1 MARKE
6 VVVFSSIN
14 AAEVHLVQ
22 SALTREGLE
31 SRIKGN
37 MRAPL
42 AGEVPFDDARVE
54 LSVPVEL
61 EEKALAVISAIR
73 QADGADQVCLS
84 CGETNPAS
92 FEICWQCGADLP
104 DA

>member
-6 VVVFSSIN
+6 VVVFSSLN
-14 AAEVHLVQ
+14 AAEVYLVR
-22 SALTREGLE
+22 STLLREGLE

-54 LSVPVEL
+54 LCVDPEL
-61 EEKALAVISAIR
+61 EAQALKIIEAIR
-73 QADGADQVCLS
+73 QAEGADQICPA
-84 CGETNPAS
+84 CQEINPAS
-92 FEICWQCGADLP
+92 FEICWQCGEEI
-104 DA
+104 

>member
-1 MARKE
+1 MSRKE

-54 LSVPVEL
+54 LCVPTAL
-61 EEKALAVISAIR
+61 EEQALGIISALR
-73 QADGADQVCLS
+73 QADGADQICPVCN
-84 CGETNPAS
+84 ETNPAS
-92 FEICWQCGADLP
+92 FEVCWQCGRDLP
-104 DA
+104 GH